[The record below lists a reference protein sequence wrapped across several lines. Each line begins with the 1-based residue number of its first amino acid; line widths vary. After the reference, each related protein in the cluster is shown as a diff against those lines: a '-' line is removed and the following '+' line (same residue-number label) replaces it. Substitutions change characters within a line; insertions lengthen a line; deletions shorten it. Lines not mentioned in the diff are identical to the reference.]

1 MLRRNVILGFTAG
14 LLAVIC
20 VAALILAGSD
30 DTRVA
35 NAAMK
40 GDKEAVRSLLKQA
53 ADVNAA
59 QGDGMTALHWAALNG
74 DSELAQLLLYAG
86 ANIRATTR
94 IGGYTPL
101 FMAAKNGNAN
111 VVDLLLKAN
120 ADPKVKGIDGLTP
133 LMVASMAGDRETVRL
148 LLDHGA
154 EVNAKEAEN
163 GQTALMFAAS
173 FNRADVIDELA
184 KHGADLNLKTPTR
197 TPAPPTRGFQV
208 AAQPP
213 AAAPA
218 AGQPGTSA
226 ANAAQQAQA
235 AQGNGGGRQQRGA
248 AAPAANAA
256 PAPQQA
262 AGAAAPRGPRQG
274 GAPNTAAAGAPQQAQ
289 QPAVTAGNEPPSRG
303 GGSPKGALTPLM
315 YASRD
320 GSLDA
325 VKALVKAGAKLNETS
340 ADNSTA
346 LLLAA
351 INGKF
356 DVAKYLVEQGADLN
370 VASTDGAEPLYAVV
384 HTQWS
389 RESFHPQPTIKQEKT
404 SYLDL
409 MQSMLDH
416 GADPNARLSKVL
428 WYSSYGYAYE
438 AASEIGTTPFWRCAA
453 VADVDGMKLLLSRG
467 ADPNIPNKDGVN
479 AFLIASGAGTHGNDE
494 VNAPAGRMT
503 AVRYLVEDLHFDVN
517 ASDSGGSFRGEI
529 AGRQA
534 QPPAPAAGAAQA
546 GQPQQAN
553 PFAGMA
559 AGGFT
564 AIHNAASRGD
574 NEMILYLV
582 AKGAKVDVA
591 TSTGITP
598 VDMANGPRQRVQPF
612 PETIAL
618 LEMLGAKNSHK
629 CVSC

>member
-1 MLRRNVILGFTAG
+1 
-14 LLAVIC
+14 
-20 VAALILAGSD
+20 
-30 DTRVA
+30 
-35 NAAMK
+35 
-40 GDKEAVRSLLKQA
+40 
-53 ADVNAA
+53 
-59 QGDGMTALHWAALNG
+59 
-74 DSELAQLLLYAG
+74 
-86 ANIRATTR
+86 
-94 IGGYTPL
+94 
-101 FMAAKNGNAN
+101 
-111 VVDLLLKAN
+111 
-120 ADPKVKGIDGLTP
+120 
-133 LMVASMAGDRETVRL
+133 L

-184 KHGADLNLKTPTR
+184 KHGADLNVKTPQR
-197 TPAPPTRGFQV
+197 TPPPPTRGFQV

-213 AAAPA
+213 AAPAPGQPAAPA
-218 AGQPGTSA
+218 ANGTPQPQ
-226 ANAAQQAQA
+226 NAQA
-235 AQGNGGGRQQRGA
+235 NGGARQQRGA
-248 AAPAANAA
+248 AATAANNA
-256 PAPQQA
+256 PAPAAQQTVGG
-262 AGAAAPRGPRQG
+262 AGAPRGQRQG
-274 GAPNTAAAGAPQQAQ
+274 AAQNTAAAGTPQQAQ
-289 QPAVTAGNEPPSRG
+289 QPPVTAGNEPPSRG
-303 GGSPKGALTPLM
+303 GGNPKGALTPLM

-325 VKALVKAGAKLNETS
+325 VKALVKAGAKLNEIS

-346 LLLAA
+346 VLLAA

-356 DVAKYLVEQGADLN
+356 DVARYLVEQGADLN
-370 VASTDGAEPLYAVV
+370 ILSSDGAGPLYAVV

-409 MQSMLDH
+409 MQIMLDH
-416 GADPNARLSKVL
+416 GSDPNARLAKVL

-438 AASEIGTTPFWRCAA
+438 AATEIGTTPFWRCAA
-453 VADVDGMKLLLSRG
+453 VADVDGMKLLLARG

-517 ASDSGGSFRGEI
+517 AADSGGSFRGEI
-529 AGRQA
+529 AGRQGQA
-534 QPPAPAAGAAQA
+534 QAPAAGAPQA
-546 GQPQQAN
+546 GQPQQVN

-582 AKGAKVDVA
+582 AKGAKVDVT
-591 TSTGITP
+591 TSTGITA